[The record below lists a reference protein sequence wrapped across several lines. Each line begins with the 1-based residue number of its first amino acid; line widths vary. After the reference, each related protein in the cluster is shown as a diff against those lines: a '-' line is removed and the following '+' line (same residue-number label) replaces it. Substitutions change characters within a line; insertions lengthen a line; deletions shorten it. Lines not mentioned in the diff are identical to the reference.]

1 MLDINTSPVTLKTI
15 IDEDGSFTFMITP
28 SIAFSSP
35 EKFRWEI
42 TFGQGTPQHGVIT
55 FKAGESD
62 SQSIP
67 QSIDPDE
74 HYQLRVFRV
83 SDNNNDAD
91 DALVFQQQS
100 EHLPPLLNN
109 APQQSGVGGD
119 QEPPV
124 TDITQVKAS
133 LVVNKDE
140 VTIIDASALLY
151 KHPTDPNAALTYT
164 LTADPAGGD
173 LFLGNVELGNGDTFT
188 QSNIDAARLTFRF
201 TADNNDPT
209 I

>member
-1 MLDINTSPVTLKTI
+1 MLDINASPITLKTI

-28 SIAFSSP
+28 SMAFSSP

-42 TFGQGTPQHGVIT
+42 TFGQGAPHRGVIT
-55 FKAGESD
+55 FKAGEPD

-100 EHLPPLLNN
+100 EHLPPLSIMLRSSQGRRRSGNRHHSSQSLAGCQQRRGDN
-109 APQQSGVGGD
+109 YRCERPIVHAPHGP
-119 QEPPV
+119 ECC
-124 TDITQVKAS
+124 
-133 LVVNKDE
+133 
-140 VTIIDASALLY
+140 
-151 KHPTDPNAALTYT
+151 
-164 LTADPAGGD
+164 ADLHAYG
-173 LFLGNVELGNGDTFT
+173 
-188 QSNIDAARLTFRF
+188 
-201 TADNNDPT
+201 
-209 I
+209 